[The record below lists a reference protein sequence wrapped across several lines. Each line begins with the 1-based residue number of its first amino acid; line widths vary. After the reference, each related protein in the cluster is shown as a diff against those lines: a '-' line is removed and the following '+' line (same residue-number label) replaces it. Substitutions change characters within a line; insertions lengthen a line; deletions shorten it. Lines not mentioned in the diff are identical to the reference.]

1 MSRVLF
7 VVPPLVGHV
16 NPTVG
21 VAGELTARGHTVAWA
36 GVPELVGALA
46 GPRAEVLPCAVP
58 SGQEAQRPPE
68 LRGPAA
74 LKFLW
79 EAFLVPLAE
88 AMAPGVEAA
97 VRRFRPDLLV
107 VDQQAVAGALVAERL
122 GLPWATSATTSAE
135 FTGALSGMPLVDG
148 WIRGLLGDLRGR
160 LGDPAQGGDP
170 RFSPR
175 LTLAFT
181 TAELTGPLGPPPGP
195 IRFVGPSIT
204 TRPTAADFP
213 WPWLDP
219 HRATVLVTLGTAN
232 GDTGTAF
239 LTACRQA
246 VRARAG
252 RLQAVVVD
260 PGRALGDPA
269 PDPDVLVLP
278 SVPQLPLL
286 ARTAAVI
293 CHAGH
298 NTVCEALW
306 HGVPL
311 VVAPIRDDQ
320 PVVAGQVAAAGTGVR
335 VRFGRVDATRI
346 GRALDAVLDDP
357 AHRGAARRIG
367 ASFRTAGG
375 ASAAATHLERLVTA
389 EPAAEP
395 AADPAT
401 EAVEHVTHPGPRTG
415 RT

>member
-21 VAGELTARGHTVAWA
+21 VAAELTARGHTAAWA
-36 GVPELVGALA
+36 GLPDPVRALA
-46 GPRAEVLPCAVP
+46 GPHAEVFPCGAPAGEQV
-58 SGQEAQRPPE
+58 GRPPE
-68 LRGPAA
+68 LRGVAA

-88 AMAPGVEAA
+88 AMAPGVAAA
-97 VRRFRPDLLV
+97 VRSFRPDLLV

-135 FTGALSGMPLVDG
+135 FTGALSGLPLVDG
-148 WIRGLLGDLRGR
+148 WISGLLADLRRR
-160 LGDPAQGGDP
+160 LGAPPGSGDP

-181 TAELTGPLGPPPGP
+181 TAELTGPVTSPPGP

-204 TRPTAADFP
+204 TRPTGPDFP

-219 HRATVLVTLGTAN
+219 DRATVLVTLGTAN
-232 GDTGTAF
+232 SDTGAAF

-246 VRARAG
+246 LHARAD
-252 RLQAVVVD
+252 RVQAVIVD
-260 PGRALGDPA
+260 PGAVLGQPPPG
-269 PDPDVLVLP
+269 PDLLVLP
-278 SVPQLPLL
+278 SIPQLPLL

-320 PVVAGQVAAAGTGVR
+320 PVVAGQVVAAGAGLR
-335 VRFGRVDATRI
+335 VRFGRADAALL

-357 AHRGAARRIG
+357 AYRTAAHRIG
-367 ASFRTAGG
+367 ASFRAAGG
-375 ASAAATHLERLVTA
+375 ATAAATGLEQLL
-389 EPAAEP
+389 AAEP
-395 AADPAT
+395 RRPD
-401 EAVEHVTHPGPRTG
+401 RSL
-415 RT
+415 R